1 MILHGKVSC
10 ISISSEIPLL
20 SLAMVANLCVRLMGR
35 VRVYGQH
42 SQLSRCHVTASHT
55 SRDITGAVMTS
66 VMSLQSPPK
75 ISGLSYEQESTKDSD
90 TNDLSESFSKK
101 EWAEKR
107 AC

>member
-1 MILHGKVSC
+1 MR
-10 ISISSEIPLL
+10 P
-20 SLAMVANLCVRLMGR
+20 ANGRR

-42 SQLSRCHVTASHT
+42 SQLSRCHVTLSHT

-66 VMSLQSPPK
+66 VMSLHQRSLDD
-75 ISGLSYEQESTKDSD
+75 GMVLQR
-90 TNDLSESFSKK
+90 TNDFSNK